1 MRPRR
6 AASLIARP
14 LNASVRRPMRNLVA
28 VRALVFCSAILMTR
42 AAIADTEQLPT
53 CGKDVAWVGT
63 STTWDE
69 DLCDLKL
76 VSADAVVAFVV
87 DTAGHVVAPTIVKI
101 TVEPAELEPCARRKV
116 LSNAGDLRWTK
127 PIAPC
132 RKTTKIRL
140 RVKGDA

>member
-1 MRPRR
+1 
-6 AASLIARP
+6 
-14 LNASVRRPMRNLVA
+14 MRNLDA
-28 VRALVFCSAILMTR
+28 VRVLTFCTAILITG
-42 AAIADTEQLPT
+42 AVIADAEELPT
-53 CGKDVAWVGT
+53 CGKDVAWVNS

-76 VSADAVVAFVV
+76 VSADAVVDFVV
-87 DTAGHVVAPTIVKI
+87 DTDGHVVAPTVVKI

-116 LSNAGDLRWTK
+116 LTNASDMRWTK

-140 RVKGDA
+140 RLKGDA